1 MKINSNFEKLVPN
14 YLFADVARKTNEFA
28 KANPDKEIIRLGI
41 GDVTLPLSPVVVN
54 AMKKGCDDFLNK
66 ETFKGYPE
74 YEGYDFVRQ
83 AVSDYYKSFGVKVDY
98 SEVFI
103 SDGAKSD
110 CGNIGDIFSKD
121 NIVLVPD
128 PVYPVYVDANI
139 MSGRNIIYASS
150 SKEDHFLAMPDKNVK
165 ADIIYICSPNNPT
178 GAAYNAEQLKEWVN
192 YAIANNAVILYDAAY
207 EAFVQDDLPRSI
219 FEIDGARECAIE
231 LCSLSKTAGF
241 TGVRCGYTVIPKELE
256 RGGHKLHDMWYRRQS
271 TKFNGVSW
279 AVQCGAAA
287 VFSEEGQKQ
296 CLENIRRLE
305 PVSGLRPLSGVLLLL
320 CRQISVELHALFFG
334 CAFGYVVRVRRQAH
348 PLIRHLML
356 EVVSVHFAV
365 VHDEPDDL
373 RRCVRNLDGVCFDV
387 GHSKPALLHLV
398 FQVHHEQSAAL
409 GHNVVRVAR
418 ILERINKAGA
428 R

>member
-1 MKINSNFEKLVPN
+1 MKINDNFEKLVPN

-28 KANPDKEIIRLGI
+28 KAHPDKEIIRLGI
-41 GDVTLPLSPVVVN
+41 GDVTLPLSNAVVD
-54 AMKKGCDDFLNK
+54 AMKKGCEDLRFK

-83 AVSDYYKSFGVKVDY
+83 AVSDYYKSFGVNVDY

-139 MSGRNIIYASS
+139 MSGRKIIYASS
-150 SKEDHFLAMPDKNVK
+150 SKDDHFLAMPDKNVK

-192 YAIANNAVILYDAAY
+192 YALENNAVILYDAAY
-207 EAFVQDDLPRSI
+207 EAFIQDDLPRSI

-241 TGVRCGYTVIPKELE
+241 TGVRCGYTVIPKELS
-256 RGGHKLHDMWYRRQS
+256 RGGHKLHDMWYRRQA

-296 CLENIRRLE
+296 CLENIAYYRQNAKIISDMLDELGIYYTGGRNSPYIWLE
-305 PVSGLRPLSGVLLLL
+305 CPNKMGSWEFFDYLLENAGV
-320 CRQISVELHALFFG
+320 VGTPGEGFG
-334 CAFGYVVRVRRQAH
+334 ECGKNYFRMTSFNSH
-348 PLIRHLML
+348 ENTLK
-356 EVVSVHFAV
+356 AV
-365 VHDEPDDL
+365 
-373 RRCVRNLDGVCFDV
+373 
-387 GHSKPALLHLV
+387 
-398 FQVHHEQSAAL
+398 Q
-409 GHNVVRVAR
+409 R
-418 ILERINKAGA
+418 IKNII
-428 R
+428 